1 MKKLLNNPYAVVVL
15 AIAAV
20 MFVSRN
26 VITNFLGEETEIV
39 EDDDSWDEFS
49 DANAEARLIGIEQLS
64 SVDSAAVVWLSTP
77 RRDPFSPFQ
86 TFSGT
91 EQIASQGFYEMA
103 DSPRRPRLS
112 ALVVGERT
120 NFAVLDGRIVRAG
133 ESIGGFWIEKISA
146 AGVDVMADGQRF
158 RIKPNE

>member
-15 AIAAV
+15 AILAV

-26 VITNFLGEETEIV
+26 VITNFLGQEPQEL

-49 DANAEARLIGIEQLS
+49 DANAEQRLIGIDQLS
-64 SVDSAAVVWLSTP
+64 SVNSAAVVWLSNP

-86 TFSGT
+86 TFTGT
-91 EQIASQGFYEMA
+91 EQIESQDFREMA
-103 DSPRRPRLS
+103 DSPRRPLLS

-120 NFAVLDGRIVRAG
+120 NFAVMDGEIVRAG
-133 ESIGGFWIEKISA
+133 ETINGFWVEKISA
-146 AGVDVMADGQRF
+146 AGVDVRADGQRF